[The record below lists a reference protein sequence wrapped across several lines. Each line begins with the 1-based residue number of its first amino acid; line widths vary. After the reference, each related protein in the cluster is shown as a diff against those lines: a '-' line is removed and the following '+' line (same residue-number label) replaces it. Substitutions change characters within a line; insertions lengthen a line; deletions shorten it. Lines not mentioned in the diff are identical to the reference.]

1 MIKQTTNET
10 NHQMSGIYNT
20 AITANTNDNQIF
32 TGEMS
37 EFGLPVFSDLHTQAT
52 YRNFEDEYKKKHIL
66 KQAYDKQEFLRR
78 MRADIKREYLTRKKQ
93 VKRLQKDAAV
103 DFRNAEF
110 SLQEHYAGAR
120 AHEGQFHYGVRAVD
134 INAPLVSQVTLPDGQ
149 LLNLKTFRA
158 DSEFAKVVEMHKNLI
173 EERNESYRQWIE
185 QEQRQRQWEAANTTG
200 SWGQWMQ
207 RQPQQDP
214 STPRCNQRLAPPCWD
229 PNFSTYESGSA
240 ATRLRGAFGGCYD
253 YNTDEEQQLQ
263 EEEDNEDTE
272 ILDCLQI
279 PDEPASTGSSAI
291 TATKFKKSHNNKKNK
306 KPRNKQQQQKI
317 VPLKVTE
324 NTNRSNDVKS
334 MPSAGCGDV
343 TTCLW

>member
-1 MIKQTTNET
+1 
-10 NHQMSGIYNT
+10 MSGIYNT
-20 AITANTNDNQIF
+20 ANTTKTNDNQIF
-32 TGEMS
+32 TGERS
-37 EFGLPVFSDLHTQAT
+37 EFGLPVFSDPHTQAT

-78 MRADIKREYLTRKKQ
+78 MHADIKREYLTRKKQ
-93 VKRLQKDAAV
+93 VKLLQKDAAV

-120 AHEGQFHYGVRAVD
+120 AHESQFHYGVSAVD

-185 QEQRQRQWEAANTTG
+185 QEQRRREWEAANTTG

-240 ATRLRGAFGGCYD
+240 ATRHRGAFGGCYD

-263 EEEDNEDTE
+263 EEEEDNEDTE
-272 ILDCLQI
+272 IPECLQI

-291 TATKFKKSHNNKKNK
+291 TATTATTAAKFKKSHNNKKNK
-306 KPRNKQQQQKI
+306 KPHNKQPQPQPQQQQKFA
-317 VPLKVTE
+317 PLKVTE
-324 NTNRSNDVKS
+324 NTNRSMKA
-334 MPSAGCGDV
+334 MPSASCGDV
-343 TTCLW
+343 TTWL